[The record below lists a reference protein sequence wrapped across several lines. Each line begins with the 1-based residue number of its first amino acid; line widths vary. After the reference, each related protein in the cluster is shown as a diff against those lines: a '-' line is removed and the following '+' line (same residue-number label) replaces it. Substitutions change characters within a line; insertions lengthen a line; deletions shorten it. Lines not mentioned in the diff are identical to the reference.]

1 MVWHRRGV
9 LWFWVKERGMAWVNL
24 YRSASG
30 NDFRA
35 FQLDWGCM
43 DRWWDIYVIRWGQR
57 LARVNELAN
66 AE

>member
-1 MVWHRRGV
+1 
-9 LWFWVKERGMAWVNL
+9 MAWVNL

-35 FQLDWGCM
+35 FQLGWGCM

-66 AE
+66 AG